1 MEGEEDG
8 AACNDV
14 IDVDDE
20 DVSDDMLFGS
30 GEEGDDCEALLE
42 EEVGTKEF
50 EEELE
55 IEEAKLEDA
64 AALAVDPVPLG
75 TT

>member
-1 MEGEEDG
+1 MIE
-8 AACNDV
+8 
-14 IDVDDE
+14 VDDE
-20 DVSDDMLFGS
+20 DMSDDMLFGS
-30 GEEGDDCEALLE
+30 GEEEDDCEALLE
-42 EEVGTKEF
+42 EEVGIKEF
-50 EEELE
+50 GEGLR